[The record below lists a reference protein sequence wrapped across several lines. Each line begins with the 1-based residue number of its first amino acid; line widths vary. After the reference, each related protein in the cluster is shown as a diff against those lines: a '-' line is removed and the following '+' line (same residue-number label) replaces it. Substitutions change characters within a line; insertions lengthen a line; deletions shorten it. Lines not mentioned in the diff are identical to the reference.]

1 MESQGLVHPLPVVDF
16 DGTGDGLES
25 LVLVLE
31 LDIEVVLVLEDAI
44 DAFGNRVLV
53 TVKLFCHAREH
64 SECLQ
69 PRQELATRILA
80 SAVGVVYDDNSFR
93 DNPAGHLQSFHRSGM
108 TEIVGKKPAYDV
120 LAEVVRHQAQVDESV
135 RETDVRDVGHENLI
149 RSVHDAIRE
158 QIPRDGQGAV
168 PVRRVRNERLAS
180 LDKHVVDAQDLEEP
194 ISTDFDPGPLQVLA
208 DVHAQL
214 AHAATRMID
223 PCRHDELYDQGL
235 VDGFAL
241 ADLALLVIGLARTTE
256 SPADRHNLHAHRFWE
271 LLRHGVCDVI
281 PTAFFL

>member
-1 MESQGLVHPLPVVDF
+1 M
-16 DGTGDGLES
+16 
-25 LVLVLE
+25 
-31 LDIEVVLVLEDAI
+31 
-44 DAFGNRVLV
+44 
-53 TVKLFCHAREH
+53 
-64 SECLQ
+64 
-69 PRQELATRILA
+69 
-80 SAVGVVYDDNSFR
+80 
-93 DNPAGHLQSFHRSGM
+93 
-108 TEIVGKKPAYDV
+108 
-120 LAEVVRHQAQVDESV
+120 
-135 RETDVRDVGHENLI
+135 
-149 RSVHDAIRE
+149 
-158 QIPRDGQGAV
+158 
-168 PVRRVRNERLAS
+168 RRVRNERLAS
-180 LDKHVVDAQDLEEP
+180 LDKHVVDAQDFEEP